1 MLRRPQWPIRRPL
14 TIQSGP
20 LWCPGGPGVI
30 SLTRTKQ
37 WNSIS
42 KCHPLGNC
50 GNGQSVIVIP
60 LNRCQC
66 LSSSENHWY
75 PKESLSIQVIQLPR
89 CRWMFLEWENPSR
102 KSFNLERI
110 SSRRIFGFFFFCC
123 FWGRNQRFFS
133 RCTRFLFIF
142 GFFERSFPRLLL
154 LASLFVANGE
164 QDVWHF
170 IIGPGSWPCPST
182 ALLKP
187 IFLKSNLVSLLQSRS
202 MQATDNP

>member
-110 SSRRIFGFFFFCC
+110 SSRRIFGFFFFLLFLGEEPTILQPMHEIPFY
-123 FWGRNQRFFS
+123 FW
-133 RCTRFLFIF
+133 IF
-142 GFFERSFPRLLL
+142 WKILSTFV
-154 LASLFVANGE
+154 ATCLFVCCKWGTGRLAFYNRARIVAMSKHGALEAN
-164 QDVWHF
+164 
-170 IIGPGSWPCPST
+170 
-182 ALLKP
+182 LLE
-187 IFLKSNLVSLLQSRS
+187 IESRLIAS
-202 MQATDNP
+202 K